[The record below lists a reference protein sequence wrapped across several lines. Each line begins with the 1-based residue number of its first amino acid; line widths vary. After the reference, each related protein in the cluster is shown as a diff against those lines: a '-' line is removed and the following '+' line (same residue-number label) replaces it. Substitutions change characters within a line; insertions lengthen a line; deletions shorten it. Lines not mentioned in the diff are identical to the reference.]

1 MKKNIPYL
9 VAALIIA
16 LVFSCLPSGRSVRLE
31 ASFQNAANNSFFI
44 SEVFTESVNRI
55 DSLQAGPDGSFTWKT
70 RISQPSFYLV
80 ERHPGEHVILIIHPG
95 EHISISG
102 DISDPMNSIVIEGSK
117 DSERLLELN
126 RTLTHNLLE
135 LNSLFDAYQDPATGS
150 FNMDDLDEINN
161 RAQQIL
167 ERQREYNIHF
177 IEQDPGSLANLIA
190 LHQQISQQQPV
201 LNLIEDYEIFARTD
215 SVLYQLYPENEA
227 VQAMHRN
234 VLAAGEYH
242 QRNMLKDE
250 VLGIGRIAPE
260 IRLPSPQGDTIAL
273 SSTQG
278 NIVLL
283 DFWAGWCSPCRQE
296 NANLVRAYNKY
307 KNRGF
312 RVYQVS
318 IDRERESWLNAI
330 EEDHLEEFIHVSDLK
345 YWKSP
350 VLGKYYIESIPA
362 NFLLDEESR
371 IIARNLRG
379 DALEEKLA
387 EIFENR

>member
-9 VAALIIA
+9 VAAMIIA
-16 LVFSCLPSGRSVRLE
+16 LGFSCRPSERPVRLE
-31 ASFQNAANNSFFI
+31 ASFQNAANDSFFI

-55 DSLQAGPDGSFTWKT
+55 DSLQAGHDGSFTWKT

-80 ERHPGEHVILIIHPG
+80 ERHPGEQIILIIHPG

-102 DISDPMNSIVIEGSK
+102 NISDPMNSIVIEGSS

-126 RTLTHNLLE
+126 RALTRNLME
-135 LNSLFDAYQDPATGS
+135 LDSLFDAYQDPATGS
-150 FNMDDLDEINN
+150 FNRNYLDEINT
-161 RAQQIL
+161 RAQQIH
-167 ERQREYNIHF
+167 EKQREYNIRF

-201 LNLIEDYEIFARTD
+201 LDLIEDYEIFARTD
-215 SVLYQLYPENEA
+215 SILYHLYPENEP

-250 VLGIGRIAPE
+250 VVGIGRIAPE
-260 IRLPSPQGDTIAL
+260 IKLPSPQGDTIAL
-273 SSTQG
+273 SSTRG

-283 DFWAGWCSPCRQE
+283 DFWAGWCPPCRQE
-296 NANLVRAYNKY
+296 NPNLVRIYNDY

-318 IDRERESWLNAI
+318 IDRERETWLNAI

-345 YWKSP
+345 YWESP

-362 NFLLDEESR
+362 NFLLNEKGR

-379 DALEEKLA
+379 NALEEKLA